1 MFYKWFLAFLILIG
15 FTGIIA
21 AQERVIVFDFDD
33 VGVDEHTVIAASQI
47 FRNELNATGK
57 FVVISKRDVEAKLA
71 EKGIID
77 FSCFDIGCAIEYGYS
92 VGAEKAII
100 GSLTKLGE
108 KITADVSLIS
118 IYEKQI
124 TFTDRFS
131 AISLDDLDVTL
142 RKLAKAVANRE
153 KIESE
158 IDRFAITE
166 EETREPRRKKSY
178 ITSGASFGFGFPLGD
193 SYANIDRITAFSWVM
208 RYEAG
213 PYIIDNSVGISWGS
227 SKPDTTVWG
236 YQVDKQ
242 TVIVFP
248 WDIGL
253 RYVFSREGDFSPFI
267 GGGLGIHFVSS
278 QDLEGQGTDGQPYI
292 DNDQAMALHFAG
304 GIFGFQSY
312 DFRMTLE
319 GKYTIVFTK
328 AFGSDSGSSSHQ
340 IGISLGISK
349 RLEKGE
355 KRGCMSG
362 GCLF

>member
-21 AQERVIVFDFDD
+21 AQERVIVFDFDN
-33 VGVDEHTVIAASQI
+33 VGVDEQTVIAASQI

-57 FVVISKRDVEAKLA
+57 FVVISKRDVETKLA

-77 FSCFDIGCAIEYGYS
+77 FSCFDIGCATEYGYS
-92 VGAEKAII
+92 VGAENAII

-108 KITADVSLIS
+108 KITADASLIS
-118 IYEKQI
+118 VYEKQI

-166 EETREPRRKKSY
+166 EETKEPRRKKSY

-193 SYANIDRITAFSWVM
+193 SYANIDNIKTLSWVM

-227 SKPDTTVWG
+227 SKPDTSWG
-236 YQVDKQ
+236 FQYDKQ
-242 TVIVFP
+242 TVSIIP

-253 RYVFSREGDFSPFI
+253 RYVFSREGDFTPFI
-267 GGGLGIHFVSS
+267 GGGLGFHFVAS
-278 QDLEGQGTDGQPYI
+278 QDLEGEAFI
-292 DNDQAMALHFAG
+292 DSDQAIALHFAG
-304 GIFGFQSY
+304 GIYGFQSY

-319 GKYTIVFTK
+319 GKYTVVFTE
-328 AFGSDSGSSSHQ
+328 AFGADSGSSSHQ